1 MKDRLKDLTRL
12 SAEDPNKYYD
22 PGYFDYS
29 IIDPEVFYF
38 LRVAE
43 TAKINLDYLRELL
56 LILDKFQSE
65 SLSSTSDKSS
75 KLSRSKV
82 TEICSNF
89 SAVVRKTQKLLNQIR
104 PSDLALRRILP
115 LGDKDF
121 NFSVSWRQGEEK
133 ADIKIPRSRLQSLVR
148 KHVNYFIPAETR
160 MQILQYNIR
169 SLQLK
174 EICQEFF
181 TMQKCYN
188 EKSKAK
194 IHRQMSIIQNLSKK
208 SYAYSDD
215 GFSPDSDDEK
225 TPFLHSKIKDD
236 VQIKKEMAI
245 KLKNVEYYEK
255 EIYTLEKNISQL
267 YDSYV
272 FVSTMVQDQG
282 AIVDRVEHHVNNTA
296 DYVASGAM
304 QVKKAKHL
312 KDKYR
317 TKKVV
322 LVVLLLVLVG
332 VVAVVVAVSV
342 EHSVHLRHHHY
353 HHHHDDEHH
362 YHDDEHHH
370 HDNEHHRHDD
380 HPLRTD
386 NFETY

>member
-1 MKDRLKDLTRL
+1 MKDRLEDLIRL
-12 SAEDPNKYYD
+12 SAADPNKYYET
-22 PGYFDYS
+22 GYFDYS
-29 IIDPEVFYF
+29 VINPETFYF
-38 LRVAE
+38 LRLSE

-56 LILDKFQSE
+56 LILDKYQSE

-82 TEICSNF
+82 TEVCSNF

-104 PSDLALRRILP
+104 PTDSALRRILP
-115 LGDKDF
+115 SSNEEF
-121 NFSVSWRQGEEK
+121 SFSVSWRQGQEK
-133 ADIKIPRSRLQSLVR
+133 ANIKVPKNLLQSLIR
-148 KHVNYFIPAETR
+148 KHANYFIPAETR

-174 EICQEFF
+174 EICHKFF

-188 EKSKAK
+188 EKSRAK

-236 VQIKKEMAI
+236 VQIRKEMAI

-255 EIYTLEKNISQL
+255 EIYTLEKNIGQL

-296 DYVASGAM
+296 DYVASGAA

-322 LVVLLLVLVG
+322 LVILMLVLLG

-342 EHSVHLRHHHY
+342 ENSDHSRHHNYY
-353 HHHHDDEHH
+353 HHHE
-362 YHDDEHHH
+362 DEHHH
-370 HDNEHHRHDD
+370 HHDEEKHRHDD
-380 HPLRTD
+380 LPLQTD